1 MDVSER
7 SRTALVKFSVVM
19 LLRNFVHAFIIIYR
33 CSLVQP
39 VFVVSVLY
47 ARLEVQ
53 RLDLDGV
60 LSNPDLTSAS
70 RCDVPLCERER
81 ETCDGLMC

>member
-60 LSNPDLTSAS
+60 LSNPDLTVLPVPYGWMS
-70 RCDVPLCERER
+70 RKDLVLR
-81 ETCDGLMC
+81 L